1 MPSCTPSVTDNES
14 QKWPFDCSWH
24 VKMSWMSWRHPGQFL
39 WWVSSASC
47 PFLGSLTPVS
57 EQPPCIYSCII
68 PRDSLQCHWWEA
80 SALVAEL
87 QQCTSNTLITS
98 IPSQPIKIIRI
109 FSHQNYSMPGDVQ
122 WCVGKNKDP
131 VFFAG
136 CFTANEWPMQLL
148 VYCGYPCLSFC
159 LLAQLTVIIFLS
171 LVSKLYAKKFKLN
184 IISFPTEQGVIQTDR

>member
-1 MPSCTPSVTDNES
+1 MS
-14 QKWPFDCSWH
+14 KWIKSL
-24 VKMSWMSWRHPGQFL
+24 RHPGQIL

-68 PRDSLQCHWWEA
+68 PRDSLQCYWWEA

-109 FSHQNYSMPGDVQ
+109 FSHQNYSMPGGVQ

-136 CFTANEWPMQLL
+136 CFTANEFAHATACVLWLPVPQFLPFGSA
-148 VYCGYPCLSFC
+148 YCHHFPVPCQQIVREKIS
-159 LLAQLTVIIFLS
+159 TEHH
-171 LVSKLYAKKFKLN
+171 
-184 IISFPTEQGVIQTDR
+184 IISHRTRSHTDWWVTDETL